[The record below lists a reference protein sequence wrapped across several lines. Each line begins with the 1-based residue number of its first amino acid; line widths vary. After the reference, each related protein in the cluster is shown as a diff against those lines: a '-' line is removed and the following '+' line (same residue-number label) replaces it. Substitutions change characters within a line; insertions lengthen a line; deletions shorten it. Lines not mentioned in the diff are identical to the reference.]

1 MKNNRFVFL
10 LLVGLAVVSS
20 SCVSSRNVRYVRDMN
35 DLQGVP
41 LTNSL
46 EAVVC
51 PNDELRITVLS
62 SGDDEE
68 MLKPFNIYGGTM
80 NGNMGSTSNGM
91 GYLVDVN
98 GNIEFPVLGEVNIAG
113 LTRLQVRDTIQNMLK
128 TRQLLDDPQ
137 VDVRFLNY
145 KIFFLGSNG
154 GKCVSIS
161 NERCT
166 FLEALALSGDLDL
179 YTKRDRIGV
188 LREVDGKMVI
198 HYMDPR
204 SSEVFNDPFF
214 MLQQN
219 DIIITEAMD
228 YVYFRELMGNI
239 GTVLTPIT
247 TVASILALVI
257 SFKTLIG
264 NLGEK

>member
-1 MKNNRFVFL
+1 MRNIGFGILLFL
-10 LLVGLAVVSS
+10 GLAVVSS
-20 SCVSSRNVRYVRDMN
+20 SCVSSRNVRYLRDMK
-35 DLQGVP
+35 DLKGVP
-41 LTNSL
+41 LTSSL

-68 MLKPFNIYGGTM
+68 MLKPFNIYGGTTTM
-80 NGNMGSTSNGM
+80 SNGNGNGM

-98 GNIEFPVLGEVNIAG
+98 GNIEFPVLGEVHLEG
-113 LTRLQVRDTIQNMLK
+113 LTRLQVRDTLENMLK
-128 TRQLLDDPQ
+128 TRQLLDEPQ

-154 GKCVSIS
+154 GKCISIS

-188 LREVDGKMVI
+188 LREVDGKMII

-219 DIIITEAMD
+219 DIIITEAMS
-228 YVYFRELMGNI
+228 YVYFREAMNNI
-239 GTVLTPIT
+239 GTVLMPIT
-247 TVASILALVI
+247 TVVSILALAV
-257 SFKTLIG
+257 SLRSMFSS
-264 NLGEK
+264 LGGR

>member
-1 MKNNRFVFL
+1 MRKNKFVFL

-20 SCVSSRNVRYVRDMN
+20 SCVSSRNVRYVRDME
-35 DLQGVP
+35 DMKGVP

-62 SGDDEE
+62 SGDDES
-68 MLKPFNIYGGTM
+68 MLKPFNIYGGSS
-80 NGNMGSTSNGM
+80 MGGSQNGM

-98 GNIEFPVLGEVNIAG
+98 GNIEFPVLGEVHIEG
-113 LTRLQVRDTIQNMLK
+113 LTRLQVRDTIQSMLK

-145 KIFFLGSNG
+145 KIFFLGSQG
-154 GKCVSIS
+154 GKSIS
-161 NERCT
+161 INNERCT

-219 DIIITEAMD
+219 DIIITEAMG
-228 YVYFRELMGNI
+228 YVYFKEFMGNV
-239 GTVLTPIT
+239 GVVLGSIT
-247 TVASILALVI
+247 TLASIAALYI
-257 SFKTLIG
+257 SIRTLINSQSG
-264 NLGEK
+264 K

>member
-1 MKNNRFVFL
+1 MRNIKFVFL
-10 LLVGLAVVSS
+10 WLVGLALVSS
-20 SCVSSRNVRYVRDMN
+20 SCVSSRNVRYLSDME
-35 DLQGVP
+35 DLHGVP
-41 LTNSL
+41 LTSSL

-68 MLKPFNIYGGTM
+68 MLKPFNIYGTTNNM
-80 NGNMGSTSNGM
+80 NNNYSM
-91 GYLVDVN
+91 GYLVDAK
-98 GNIEFPVLGEVNIAG
+98 GNIEFPVLGEIKIEG
-113 LTRLQVRDTIQNMLK
+113 LTRLQVRDTIQSMLK
-128 TRQLLDDPQ
+128 SRQLLDDPQ

-154 GKCVSIS
+154 GKVVSIS

-166 FLEALALSGDLDL
+166 FLEALAMSGDLDL

-219 DIIITEAMD
+219 DIIITEAMG

-247 TVASILALVI
+247 TVASVLALVI

-264 NLGEK
+264 NLGGR

>member
-1 MKNNRFVFL
+1 MKNIGFGILVFL
-10 LLVGLAVVSS
+10 GLAIASS
-20 SCVSSRNVRYVRDMN
+20 SCVSNRNVRYVRDMK

-41 LTNSL
+41 LTSSL

-51 PNDELRITVLS
+51 PYDELRITVLS
-62 SGDDEE
+62 SNDDEK
-68 MLKPFNIYGGTM
+68 MLKPFNIYGGTT
-80 NGNMGSTSNGM
+80 GGGSNY

-98 GNIEFPVLGEVNIAG
+98 GNIEFPVLGEVHLEG
-113 LTRLQVRDTIQNMLK
+113 LTRLQVRDTMQSMLK
-128 TRQLLDDPQ
+128 SRQLLDDPQ
-137 VDVRFLNY
+137 VDVRFMNY
-145 KIFFLGSNG
+145 KIFFLGSQG
-154 GKCVSIS
+154 GKCISIN

-219 DIIITEAMD
+219 DIIITEAMN
-228 YVYFRELMGNI
+228 YVFFKEWMDNI
-239 GTVLTPIT
+239 GVVLSSIT
-247 TVASILALVI
+247 TLASILALYI
-257 SFKTLIG
+257 SIRTLIG
-264 NLGEK
+264 NVGGK

>member
-1 MKNNRFVFL
+1 MSKKKFVFL
-10 LLVGLAVVSS
+10 LLVGLVVVSS
-20 SCVSSRNVRYVRDMN
+20 SCVSSRNVRYVSDME
-35 DLQGVP
+35 DMKGVP

-51 PNDELRITVLS
+51 PNDELRIVVLS
-62 SGDDEE
+62 SGDDES
-68 MLKPFNIYGGTM
+68 MLKPFNIYGGTS
-80 NGNMGSTSNGM
+80 MGGSQSYM

-98 GNIEFPVLGEVNIAG
+98 GNIEFPVLGEVHIEG
-113 LTRLQVRDTIQNMLK
+113 LTRLQVRDTIQSMLK
-128 TRQLLDDPQ
+128 SRQLLEDPQ

-145 KIFFLGSNG
+145 KIFFLGSQG
-154 GKCVSIS
+154 GKCISID

-219 DIIITEAMD
+219 DIIITEAMG
-228 YVYFRELMGNI
+228 YVYFRELMGNV

-247 TVASILALVI
+247 TVASVLALVI

-264 NLGEK
+264 KLGGK

>member
-1 MKNNRFVFL
+1 MRKNKFVFL
-10 LLVGLAVVSS
+10 FLVGLAIVSS
-20 SCVSSRNVRYVRDMN
+20 SCVSSRNVRYVRDMK
-35 DLQGVP
+35 DLKGVP
-41 LTNSL
+41 LTGSL

-51 PNDELRITVLS
+51 PYDELSIVVLS
-62 SGDDEE
+62 SDDDEK
-68 MLKPFNIYGGTM
+68 MLEPFNQYNRAAAGVS
-80 NGNMGSTSNGM
+80 GNR

-98 GNIEFPVLGEVNIAG
+98 GNIEFPVLGEVYLEG
-113 LTRLQVRDTIQNMLK
+113 LTRLQVRDTLESMLK
-128 TRQLLDDPQ
+128 SRQLLDNPQ
-137 VDVRFLNY
+137 VDVRFLNF
-145 KIFFLGSNG
+145 KIFLLGSQG
-154 GKCVSIS
+154 GGCISID

-219 DIIITEAMD
+219 DIIITEAMG
-228 YVYFRELMGNI
+228 YVYFKEFMGNV
-239 GTVLTPIT
+239 GVVLGSIT
-247 TVASILALVI
+247 TLTSIAALYI
-257 SFKTLIG
+257 SIRTLI
-264 NLGEK
+264 NSLGGK

>member
-1 MKNNRFVFL
+1 MRKNKFVFL
-10 LLVGLAVVSS
+10 FLVGLAIVSS
-20 SCVSSRNVRYVRDMN
+20 SCVSSRSVRYVRDMK

-68 MLKPFNIYGGTM
+68 MLKPFNIYGTTTNM
-80 NGNMGSTSNGM
+80 SNGNGM

-98 GNIEFPVLGEVNIAG
+98 GNIEFPVLGEVNIEG
-113 LTRLQVRDTIQNMLK
+113 LTRLQVRDTIQSLLK
-128 TRQLLDDPQ
+128 TRQLLDEPQ

-219 DIIITEAMD
+219 DIIITEAMG
-228 YVYFRELMGNI
+228 YVYFRELMGNV

-247 TVASILALVI
+247 TVASVLALVI

-264 NLGEK
+264 NLGGK

>member
-1 MKNNRFVFL
+1 MRKNKFVFL
-10 LLVGLAVVSS
+10 FLVGLAIVSS
-20 SCVSSRNVRYVRDMN
+20 SCVSSRNVRYVRDMK
-35 DLQGVP
+35 DLKGVP
-41 LTNSL
+41 LTGSL

-51 PNDELRITVLS
+51 PYDELSIVVLS
-62 SGDDEE
+62 SDDDEK
-68 MLKPFNIYGGTM
+68 MLEPFNQYNKVATGVS
-80 NGNMGSTSNGM
+80 GNR

-98 GNIEFPVLGEVNIAG
+98 GNIEFPVLGEVYLEG
-113 LTRLQVRDTIQNMLK
+113 LTRLQVRDTLENMLK
-128 TRQLLDDPQ
+128 SRQLLDNPQ
-137 VDVRFLNY
+137 VDVRFMNY
-145 KIFFLGSNG
+145 KIFFLGSQG
-154 GKCVSIS
+154 GRCISID

-219 DIIITEAMD
+219 DIIITEAMG
-228 YVYFRELMGNI
+228 YVYFRELMGNV

-247 TVASILALVI
+247 TVASVLALVI

-264 NLGEK
+264 KLGGND

>member
-1 MKNNRFVFL
+1 MRKNKFVFL
-10 LLVGLAVVSS
+10 FLVGLAVVSS
-20 SCVSSRNVRYVRDMN
+20 SCVSSRSVRYVRDMK

-62 SGDDEE
+62 SGDDEK
-68 MLKPFNIYGGTM
+68 MLEPFNIYGGTM
-80 NGNMGSTSNGM
+80 NMGMSQNAM

-98 GNIEFPVLGEVNIAG
+98 GNIEFPVLGEVNIEG
-113 LTRLQVRDTIQNMLK
+113 LTRLQVRDTIQSMLK
-128 TRQLLDDPQ
+128 SRQLLDEPQ

-219 DIIITEAMD
+219 DIIITEAMG
-228 YVYFRELMGNI
+228 YVYFRELMDNV

-247 TVASILALVI
+247 TVASVLALVI

-264 NLGEK
+264 NLGGE